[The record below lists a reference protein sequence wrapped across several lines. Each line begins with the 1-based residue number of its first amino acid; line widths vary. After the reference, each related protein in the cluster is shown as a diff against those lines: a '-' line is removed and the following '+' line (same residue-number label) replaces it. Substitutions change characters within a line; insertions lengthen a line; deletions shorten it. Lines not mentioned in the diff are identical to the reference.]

1 MSINISNEISLNQ
14 KCVFKIFVSTIHI
27 HIIQNVLK
35 FNLYTYIQIYIYIYI
50 LYIFILYIH
59 SGKMSWQYLD
69 LIFF

>member
-35 FNLYTYIQIYIYIYI
+35 FNLYTYIQIYIYI
-50 LYIFILYIH
+50 FILYIH

>member
-14 KCVFKIFVSTIHI
+14 KCVFKIFVLTIHI

-35 FNLYTYIQIYIYIYI
+35 FNLYTYIQIYIYI
-50 LYIFILYIH
+50 FILYIH
-59 SGKMSWQYLD
+59 SNKMSWQYLD